1 MPLSAF
7 DVSTARSVTTYRPFV
22 RNRGAGIQLRENV
35 AHDVVRVMRKPL
47 RCERPRLVVSL
58 DHGDRAESVV
68 AYADECDFQIC
79 KGRTLTECLR
89 TFDEDGND
97 FSGVATLEAR
107 CFFEFSS

>member
-47 RCERPRLVVSL
+47 HASA
-58 DHGDRAESVV
+58 RALLSRSITVIV
-68 AYADECDFQIC
+68 PSPSSHTRMNVTSKSAKA
-79 KGRTLTECLR
+79 GR
-89 TFDEDGND
+89 
-97 FSGVATLEAR
+97 
-107 CFFEFSS
+107 